1 MSCNMTR
8 FYFCQSDITI
18 QEFIKRDLR
27 MRMGIAF
34 DDVETTEADA
44 YEAKLIEEGED
55 YLRVDL

>member
-1 MSCNMTR
+1 MTR

-34 DDVETTEADA
+34 DDVETPEADA
-44 YEAKLIEEGED
+44 YEARLIAEDED
-55 YLRVDL
+55 YLRIDL

>member
-1 MSCNMTR
+1 MTR

-18 QEFIKRDLR
+18 QEFIKQDLR

-34 DDVETTEADA
+34 DDVETPKADV
-44 YEAKLIEEGED
+44 YEAALIAENED